1 MANSEADTKFC
12 PPEAARPEMPLSNH
26 NIFTLAAVGFIAY
39 YVVGMWH
46 ELLGH
51 GLALYLYGAR
61 HFVLTSTSL
70 DSTDGILPSSATA
83 SRVVAAAGSLSTI
96 LLGIALYP
104 LVSRTF
110 RDRANPVL
118 RLFLWLVAAIGI
130 FHGFSYV
137 AFSGVA
143 NVGDW
148 QVVIN
153 GWPHQGLLRTLEIV
167 FGVAICAWEV
177 RFFARFFGEFSESLS
192 RLALVPYF
200 SGTIGFCLAGLR
212 LPHAAYFFAISVIP
226 ASLIGQGILVFVA
239 PVARRSNIGTSEK
252 DIIPFCAGTLVLAAI
267 LLGIL
272 LLTAPGVHF
281 TVPLR

>member
-1 MANSEADTKFC
+1 MSYPRK
-12 PPEAARPEMPLSNH
+12 AARPEMLSGNH
-26 NIFTLAAVGFIAY
+26 NILTLAAVGFLAY

-51 GLALYLYGAR
+51 GLALCLYGAR

-70 DSTDGILPSSATA
+70 GSTDRLVSRSSAA
-83 SRVVAAAGSLSTI
+83 PRVIEAAGSLSTI
-96 LLGIALYP
+96 VFGIGLYP
-104 LVSRTF
+104 LVYRTF

-130 FHGFSYV
+130 FHGFSYI

-148 QVVIN
+148 KEVIAH
-153 GWPHQGLLRTLEIV
+153 WPHQELLRTLEIV
-167 FGVAICAWEV
+167 FGVAVCAWEV
-177 RFFARFFGEFSESLS
+177 SFFAKLFGEFSESLS

-200 SGTIGFCLAGLR
+200 SGTVGFCLAGLR
-212 LPHAAYFFAISVIP
+212 LPHAAYYFAISVIP

-239 PVARRSNIGTSEK
+239 PVARRAHVVSIEK
-252 DIIPFCAGTLVLAAI
+252 SVIPFSASALVLAVI
-267 LLGIL
+267 FLGLL

-281 TVPLR
+281 TLPF